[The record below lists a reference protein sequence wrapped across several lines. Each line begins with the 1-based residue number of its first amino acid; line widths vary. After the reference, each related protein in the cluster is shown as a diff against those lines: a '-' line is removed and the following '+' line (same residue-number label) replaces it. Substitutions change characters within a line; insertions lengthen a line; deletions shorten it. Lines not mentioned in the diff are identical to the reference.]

1 MAALSP
7 SPPNLD
13 IFLDFAPRGHMIPVP
28 TACSVKLWLGFGV
41 FGNQGRPGGWS
52 ADWLRVSPFFNLA
65 RGLP

>member
-1 MAALSP
+1 
-7 SPPNLD
+7 
-13 IFLDFAPRGHMIPVP
+13 MIPVP